1 VPLDI
6 FFTLPV
12 LETSEQRRVLVRWRA
27 NVRLKGNIEALVQQN
42 PQINEADLAKI
53 FIDASQQFPPVEI
66 ARSHLVAFLSN
77 FSYGSAARIKYEL
90 EQLNYLSADI
100 YGFLQ
105 DLFQTA
111 FEVALDP
118 LDFFKNFKVEKSQAV
133 FWYFSLKG
141 YTRRKMEGLLR
152 DKVRTI
158 EGFTTYG
165 RTNLGLAAR
174 SSEKRVISALRALG
188 EPESKILSFV
198 LAWKCF
204 QEARTAKV
212 IQVDLPQP
220 EQFQAIAQRYNYLK
234 SKYPEPLH
242 PDLDGPT
249 LEQWLKTIGV
259 AVRRYCDRPV
269 ESLDVLA
276 YKFGGETTQGELLAD
291 EGTVLEIN
299 TLSSSEI
306 QTELG
311 ALKQLIKTALQASDS
326 ELRQIFLF
334 KYGLHLS
341 QMQIGAELKKH
352 QSSVSRTQQKFEE
365 SLIKQFSQTFNPQ
378 SSSID
383 RASLLALRDYLNE
396 YWQNYYAELMHH
408 FFQESYR
415 VLKGQ
420 FEKSNALPLN
430 DSTVNAPQSPPILWD
445 LGSEYDV
452 SVLSQASSQS
462 QLQLLEDITCR
473 FQDYGQFT
481 LEPQSPA
488 QRKLNEMVTQWI
500 QAKSLTF

>member
-6 FFTLPV
+6 FFTFPV
-12 LETSEQRRVLVRWRA
+12 LETNEQRVVLVRWCV

-42 PQINEADLAKI
+42 PQTNEAELVRN
-53 FIDASQQFPPVEI
+53 FIDAIQQFPPVDI

-77 FSYGSAARIKYEL
+77 FSYRSAARIKYEL
-90 EQLNYLSADI
+90 EQLNYLSSDI

-165 RTNLGLAAR
+165 RTDLGLAAR

-188 EPESKILSFV
+188 EPKPKIMSFV

-212 IQVDLPQP
+212 IQVDSSKP
-220 EQFQAIAQRYNYLK
+220 EHFQAIAQRYNYLK

-242 PDLDGPT
+242 PSLDGPT
-249 LEQWLKTIGV
+249 LEQWLKTIGA

-269 ESLDVLA
+269 QSLDVLA
-276 YKFGGETTQGELLAD
+276 YKSGGETTQGGLLVD
-291 EGTVLEIN
+291 EGTVSEIN
-299 TLSSSEI
+299 TLSSPEI

-311 ALKQLIKTALQASDS
+311 ALKQLIETVLQESDS
-326 ELRQIFLF
+326 EIRQIFLF
-334 KYGLHLS
+334 KYGLQLS

-365 SLIKQFSQTFNPQ
+365 GLIKKFSQTFNPRA
-378 SSSID
+378 SSID
-383 RASLLALRDYLNE
+383 HETLLALRDYLNE
-396 YWQNYYAELMHH
+396 YWQNYYADLIHH
-408 FFQESYR
+408 FFQ
-415 VLKGQ
+415 
-420 FEKSNALPLN
+420 
-430 DSTVNAPQSPPILWD
+430 QSSRTLRAQREI
-445 LGSEYDV
+445 
-452 SVLSQASSQS
+452 SQTLSQS
-462 QLQLLEDITCR
+462 QLRLLEDLTLR
-473 FQDYGQFT
+473 VEDYGQFT
-481 LEPQSPA
+481 LTLECAARQ
-488 QRKLNEMVTQWI
+488 KLSKMVEQWLHT
-500 QAKSLTF
+500 KTFMF